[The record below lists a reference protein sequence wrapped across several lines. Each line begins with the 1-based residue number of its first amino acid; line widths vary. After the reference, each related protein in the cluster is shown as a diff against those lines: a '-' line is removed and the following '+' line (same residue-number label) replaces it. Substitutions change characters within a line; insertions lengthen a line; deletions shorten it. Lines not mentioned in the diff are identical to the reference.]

1 MGAKL
6 QSSSRATRASTR
18 RLPPQ
23 KQAGIQAFTKAT
35 KSSATVSDAKDASSS
50 RKRKVDEIE
59 ISIIGSSSN
68 GGQESCDD
76 YTRTTARATKAAKL
90 SRTPARLSTSL
101 TTPSTISKSLTP
113 SNSNTLSE
121 QPPSDDN
128 NNDDDD
134 DDTDD
139 RPQSFYDL
147 TNLHSSFLTA
157 LSLHYSHNGRNTPA
171 DLNQL
176 LPSTEKIWKKRKVEK
191 EDIQRVLYILDKGC
205 DKGSG
210 VSFRIAN
217 YGIGK
222 TCLEIVGAN
231 RPVKQ
236 FGPPFDEAE
245 LIARFGRNLEE
256 TWRKSVVENSGSNQ
270 QQSPDF
276 ARNIPLVLIHD
287 STDAFTSLRIGQQRL
302 LDLKKKGIIG
312 LKTAEPE
319 TEHGERAASARGS
332 NGTAGRR
339 SGLLQRIQN
348 KQLRQTT
355 LAPPLSKEAILRR
368 SAANLVEDVIGI
380 LILMRPSST
389 SPLITSGYVSSK
401 KPYKFDTI
409 VQNIRDSL
417 RSAISK
423 QEIEACLDLLAQ
435 PSVAGDWIDIIT
447 VNRLKSVVLRSG
459 RDISPQEICMKVAH
473 IKA

>member
-18 RLPPQ
+18 RLPPP
-23 KQAGIQAFTKAT
+23 KQAGIQAFTRAT
-35 KSSATVSDAKDASSS
+35 KSGATLSDAKDASSS
-50 RKRKVDEIE
+50 RKRKAEEVE
-59 ISIIGSSSN
+59 ISIVSSSN
-68 GGQESCDD
+68 GGQESCED

-90 SRTPARLSTSL
+90 SGTATRLSTSHSSPASL
-101 TTPSTISKSLTP
+101 TTPSKSLTP
-113 SNSNTLSE
+113 STSTTPSE

-128 NNDDDD
+128 DNGDD

-176 LPSTEKIWKKRKVEK
+176 LPSTERIWKKRKVEK
-191 EDIQRVLYILDKGC
+191 EDIQRVLYILDNGS

-231 RPVKQ
+231 RSGKQ

-245 LIARFGRNLEE
+245 LIVRFSRNLEE
-256 TWRKSVVENSGSNQ
+256 TWRQSVVGSSGSN

-276 ARNIPLVLIHD
+276 ARNIPLVPIHD
-287 STDAFTSLRIGQQRL
+287 STNAFTSLRIGQQRL
-302 LDLKKKGIIG
+302 LDLKKGIVG
-312 LKTAEPE
+312 LKTAGLE
-319 TEHGERAASARGS
+319 TQHGERPASARGS

-355 LAPPLSKEAILRR
+355 LAPPLSKEAILRQ

-389 SPLITSGYVSSK
+389 SPLISSGFVSSK

-447 VNRLKSVVLRSG
+447 VNRLKSVVLKSG